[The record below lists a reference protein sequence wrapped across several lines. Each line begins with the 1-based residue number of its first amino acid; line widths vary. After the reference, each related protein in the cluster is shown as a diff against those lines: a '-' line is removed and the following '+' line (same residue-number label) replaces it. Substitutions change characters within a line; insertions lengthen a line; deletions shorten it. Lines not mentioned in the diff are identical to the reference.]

1 MEEILIIAPE
11 SINTIIS
18 IRMFI
23 EDIFNFVYRELVPMP
38 DKIDVRI
45 LLQNTLKVAFVALA
59 QMKIYHQIMLS
70 YDRINIL
77 EPFRIR
83 GKLGSTIFT
92 LIQANFTIALK

>member
-1 MEEILIIAPE
+1 MEEILIIAKE
-11 SINTIIS
+11 RINTIIS
-18 IRMFI
+18 IRMFT

-45 LLQNTLKVAFVALA
+45 LLQNTLEAAFVALA

-77 EPFRIR
+77 KHFRIR
-83 GKLGSTIFT
+83 RKFISTIFT
-92 LIQANFTIALK
+92 LIQANFTIAFK